1 LGFKISDHEFV
12 RGVRFASTARI
23 RKRRHARASG
33 NAAGMHVHP
42 REPLMNRVS
51 LLAITALVASVSFA
65 AAFHAPAQTGTS
77 LVQLA
82 QAKKDDMKKDTM
94 MKDEMK
100 KDSMKKDDMKKD
112 DMMKKDTMKK

>member
-1 LGFKISDHEFV
+1 MPEH
-12 RGVRFASTARI
+12 
-23 RKRRHARASG
+23 RATPPACMSIPG
-33 NAAGMHVHP
+33 S
-42 REPLMNRVS
+42 PLMNRIS
-51 LLAITALVASVSFA
+51 LLAVTALIASVSLV
-65 AAFHAPAQTGTS
+65 AAFHAPAQSETS